1 MKILLFI
8 LVSFL
13 LFFLISI
20 AVAVGV
26 NVGMENFF
34 DKKGAKNGN
43 SENTDK
49 TT

>member
-1 MKILLFI
+1 MKILLII
-8 LVSFL
+8 LLSFL
-13 LFFLISI
+13 LFFFISI

-34 DKKGAKNGN
+34 DKKGVKNGK
-43 SENTDK
+43 SETTDK